1 MLLHIWAI
9 IKHENLS
16 TFIEN
21 PEGAIFFGQSYSVPC
36 MRIPDSIKMT
46 ALSSG
51 LSKMNDTKNSYNVSA
66 IKWDNVISNY
76 IM

>member
-51 LSKMNDTKNSYNVSA
+51 LSKMNCKKKYIQCIS
-66 IKWDNVISNY
+66 IKVR
-76 IM
+76 